1 MDDLITPT
9 AADPAAV
16 SLGLLRRYLAVNQW
30 RRADMPRTP
39 PVIPERLRGLAAS
52 FLGSSPIRQ
61 RAYDVYVRS
70 KPGQPEIE
78 IVLPT
83 GREDT
88 TSADQIE
95 SAVMKLAALERS
107 SPERIIAA
115 IRSVGFDR
123 VFSRV
128 PDTLVLDN
136 SIHLEIAA
144 NHIRD
149 MRNLLAANATT
160 ELAPSPFFPK
170 LVKQATD
177 YADNCRFAHTFK
189 GSFGFTIKSPLKIN
203 DEPSLP
209 MVPTEAP
216 FERRVIER
224 FARGVEAVHRAAE
237 QGDTKLI
244 TDTVST
250 GFSANACEQF
260 ANLIEDTSPG
270 GMRIAFAFSPEWQ
283 VSPGLI
289 MTPEYEVGLKH
300 IEVTRAA
307 AKVLRERP
315 PPNIDTVT
323 GLIFDLHSRNDP
335 LGLFGG
341 SRADQTIV
349 LSWRPEGISGE
360 IKVSV
365 RLSQEDYDKAVEAHR
380 QGIPVTVKG
389 LLEQRGARSWELSNI
404 TSFVVEDAKAPPP

>member
-9 AADPAAV
+9 AADPSAV
-16 SLGLLRRYLAVNQW
+16 SLGLLRRYLAMNKW
-30 RRADMPRTP
+30 RRADMPHTP
-39 PVIPERLRGLAAS
+39 PAIPERLRGVAAS
-52 FLGSSPIRQ
+52 FLGSTPIRQ
-61 RAYDVYVRS
+61 RAYDVYVHS
-70 KPGQPEIE
+70 KPGQPDIE

-88 TSADQIE
+88 TSVDQIE

-115 IRSVGFDR
+115 IRSVGFDC

-128 PDTLVLDN
+128 PNTLVLDD
-136 SIHLEIAA
+136 SIHLDIAA

-160 ELAPSPFFPK
+160 ELAPTPFFPK

-189 GSFGFTIKSPLKIN
+189 GSFGFTIESPLKIN

-209 MVPTEAP
+209 IVPAEAP

-224 FARGVEAVHRAAE
+224 FARGVGAVYRAAE
-237 QGDTKLI
+237 QDDTKII
-244 TDTVST
+244 TDTVNT

-270 GMRIAFAFSPEWQ
+270 GMRIAFAFSPEWP
-283 VSPGLI
+283 VSPGLVL
-289 MTPEYEVGLKH
+289 TREYEVGLKH

-307 AKVLRERP
+307 AKELRERP
-315 PPNIDTVT
+315 LPSRDTVT

-341 SRADQTIV
+341 SRSDQSIV

-360 IKVSV
+360 VRVTV
-365 RLSQEDYDKAVEAHR
+365 RLSQDNYEKAVEAHR

-389 LLEQRGARSWELSNI
+389 LLEQRGARSWELSSI
-404 TSFVVEDAKAPPP
+404 TSFIVDDAKTLP